1 MAEMTRRQVLQWS
14 ARLAALMGLETSA
27 LPQIAEALEDFAS
40 GTAPVVWLQ
49 GLSCS
54 GCSVSMINTEAPS
67 AFELLTT
74 YISLSFHG
82 TLSATTGHMAHDVVN
97 GMIERGDF
105 YLAVEG
111 SVPAGLPEACMFA
124 SEPVSEQIVRAA
136 RRAKAVISVGACAS
150 FGGIPAAEGNPTGAQ
165 SVPQFLAD
173 EHIDVPVIRV
183 PGCPAHPDWIVGTLV
198 YAIKFGM
205 PALDNMQR
213 PRMFYDRLVHDQ
225 CPRFADYERERF
237 ARTFS
242 DEGCLFKLGCLGPVT
257 HADCTLRQWSG
268 GTNYCIKAVAPCIGC
283 ASHDFAA
290 QRTFP
295 FYTPDR
301 PREQE
306 ESTV

>member
-1 MAEMTRRQVLQWS
+1 MV
-14 ARLAALMGLETSA
+14 
-27 LPQIAEALEDFAS
+27 
-40 GTAPVVWLQ
+40 
-49 GLSCS
+49 
-54 GCSVSMINTEAPS
+54 NTETPS

-111 SVPAGLPEACMFA
+111 SVPAGIPEACMFA
-124 SEPVSEQIVRAA
+124 SEPVSAQIVRAA

-173 EHIDVPVIRV
+173 EHIDVSVIRV

-198 YAIKFGM
+198 YLIKFGM

-213 PRMFYDRLVHDQ
+213 PKMFYDRLVHDQ

-237 ARTFS
+237 ARAFS

-257 HADCTLRQWSG
+257 HADCTLRQWNG
-268 GTNYCIKAVAPCIGC
+268 GANYCIRAGAPCVGC

-306 ESTV
+306 DATV